1 MMAKSVFFSFQYDP
15 DNWRVQQVMK
25 IGAISG
31 DLAFTA
37 QDWETV
43 RRETDDAIKYWI
55 HQQMLYT
62 KAVIVLVGATTYKSR
77 WVRYEI
83 TKAWNDLRPLIGIR
97 IHGLLDKNCRTADY
111 GQNPFECVKLGN
123 SKTIADYVH
132 LIDPTGGDSKAIY
145 NNIEDNLTTWVHN
158 CAYKRR

>member
-43 RRETDDAIKYWI
+43 RREMDDAIKYWI
-55 HQQMLYT
+55 HQQML
-62 KAVIVLVGATTYKSR
+62 
-77 WVRYEI
+77 
-83 TKAWNDLRPLIGIR
+83 
-97 IHGLLDKNCRTADY
+97 
-111 GQNPFECVKLGN
+111 
-123 SKTIADYVH
+123 
-132 LIDPTGGDSKAIY
+132 
-145 NNIEDNLTTWVHN
+145 
-158 CAYKRR
+158 